1 MKQKTIIKIVLI
13 FIASI
18 SSVAILSADGY
29 FDKPKIE
36 NKILS
41 VEPSL
46 GNSIVLA
53 QSTSSVKKP
62 TVVKKAPVK
71 KVIPKKKKVVKKK
84 KNVNLNPPIITPT
97 TAPYSAKK
105 R

>member
-1 MKQKTIIKIVLI
+1 MKQKTIIKTILI
-13 FIASI
+13 FVAVV
-18 SSVAILSADGY
+18 SSFAILSADGY

-46 GNSIVLA
+46 SNPIVLA
-53 QSTSSVKKP
+53 QSTTSVKKP

-71 KVIPKKKKVVKKK
+71 KVTPKKKKVVQKKK
-84 KNVNLNPPIITPT
+84 SVNLNPPIITPA